1 MKKIFLLLLV
11 SVQLFAQSYYT
22 LDNVHS
28 LNLYFASE
36 AEFINQEQKE
46 TLKKRVQQKLE
57 KAGFVFG
64 ETDASIFVVRIQSIG
79 IEESQAIDIQVKL
92 GEEVITKRKDNIETF
107 AYTYLEHKLI
117 EGYDPFADTL
127 EALDFLIDGFINAY
141 KDDNEE

>member
-11 SVQLFAQSYYT
+11 SLQLFAQSYYT

-36 AEFINQEQKE
+36 AEFISKEQKE

-64 ETDASIFVVRIQSIG
+64 ETDASVFVVKIESIA
-79 IEESQAIDIQVKL
+79 IEESVAINIQVKL
-92 GEEVITKRKDNIETF
+92 GEEVITKRKDDIETF
-107 AYTYLEHKLI
+107 AYTYLESKLI
-117 EGYDPFADTL
+117 EGYDPYADTL
-127 EALDFLIDGFINAY
+127 EALELLIDGFISAY
-141 KDDNEE
+141 QDDNEE